1 MLRNLRMEGRGAT
14 APQKSFSAEKDY
26 TEPCSVS

>member
-26 TEPCSVS
+26 TEHC